1 MITARLDK
9 KLETEERI
17 GNVNVYRVGK
27 GSALDKYLFPFLA
40 YFKAKKLHKEKEY
53 QITQAIMAFYS
64 GLAAI
69 IFQIKI
75 SKSKISFDY
84 AKR

>member
-1 MITARLDK
+1 MTYLPFIGGAEIATKEITDRIDNFDFDLITARLDK

-40 YFKAKKLHKEKEY
+40 YFKAKKLHKEK
-53 QITQAIMAFYS
+53 
-64 GLAAI
+64 I
-69 IFQIKI
+69 IKLFKL
-75 SKSKISFDY
+75 
-84 AKR
+84 